1 MNMKLQLRT
10 AVAVTCM
17 ALAMAMAAAPVR
29 AAEVQMITGEQ
40 WTQSS
45 EAVKKAYLIGLANM
59 IQVQTAY
66 HGANPPTD
74 AQSFIPRLAKGMQGQ
89 TLDGVRENLDR
100 WYAANPTRLKRP
112 VLDIIWF
119 EMAVPGLKK

>member
-1 MNMKLQLRT
+1 MSMKLQLRT

-17 ALAMAMAAAPVR
+17 ALAMAAAPVR

-45 EAVKKAYLIGLANM
+45 EAVKKAYLVGLANM

-66 HGANPPTD
+66 QGANPPTD

-100 WYAANPTRLKRP
+100 WYAANPTKLKRP

>member
-17 ALAMAMAAAPVR
+17 ALAMAAAPVR

-66 HGANPPTD
+66 QGANPPTD

-89 TLDGVRENLDR
+89 TLDGVRENQDR

>member
-1 MNMKLQLRT
+1 MSMKLQLRT

-17 ALAMAMAAAPVR
+17 ALAMAAAPVR

-66 HGANPPTD
+66 QGANPPTD

-100 WYAANPTRLKRP
+100 WYAANPTKLKRP

>member
-1 MNMKLQLRT
+1 MKLQLRT

-17 ALAMAMAAAPVR
+17 ALAMAAAPVR

-45 EAVKKAYLIGLANM
+45 EAVKKAYLVGLANM

-66 HGANPPTD
+66 QGANPPTD

-100 WYAANPTRLKRP
+100 WYAANPTKLKRP